1 MSDDVES
8 VDNSVNESVDNS
20 VDTNTDSP
28 AAEEKHEFVLDK
40 YRADGR
46 SEHEALMLQAKSY
59 TDLQSRFGSFTG
71 APDEYTTELS
81 DELVEA
87 GVELIADDPL
97 MADAMEYAK
106 AANMSQE
113 GFNDLVDLYAK
124 TQLAEHQAKEQQRAE
139 EMKAL
144 GSNASQRIEA
154 VNAWASANLDAQT
167 LEGLQG
173 VIQTADGF
181 KAVEQ
186 LISMTKA
193 APVAPDATAP
203 APSISADEVHAMAQ
217 EKDAHGNRRINT
229 DPEFKKEYWKK
240 MNELHPGAHRQMVG

>member
-8 VDNSVNESVDNS
+8 VDNSVDEPVGNS
-20 VDTNTDSP
+20 VDADSP
-28 AAEEKHEFVLDK
+28 AEERHDFVLDK
-40 YRADGR
+40 YRAEGR
-46 SEHEALMLQAKSY
+46 SENEALMLQAKSY

-113 GFNDLVDLYAK
+113 GFNGLVELYAK
-124 TQLAEHQAKEQQRAE
+124 TQLAEAQAMEQHKAE

-203 APSISADEVHAMAQ
+203 APSVTADEVRAMQ
-217 EKDAHGNRRINT
+217 FEKDAHGNRRINT
-229 DPEFKKEYWKK
+229 DPEFKKEYLRK
-240 MNELHPGAHRQMVG
+240 MGMVHGTGEHRQMVG

>member
-1 MSDDVES
+1 MV
-8 VDNSVNESVDNS
+8 VV
-20 VDTNTDSP
+20 SP
-28 AAEEKHEFVLDK
+28 RLCSFKLSLT
-40 YRADGR
+40 RN
-46 SEHEALMLQAKSY
+46 
-59 TDLQSRFGSFTG
+59 LQSRFGSFTG

-113 GFNDLVDLYAK
+113 GFNGLVELYAK

-193 APVAPDATAP
+193 APVAPDATATC
-203 APSISADEVHAMAQ
+203 SLCY
-217 EKDAHGNRRINT
+217 G
-229 DPEFKKEYWKK
+229 
-240 MNELHPGAHRQMVG
+240 

>member
-1 MSDDVES
+1 MSDDVENVDTS
-8 VDNSVNESVDNS
+8 VDNVDNS
-20 VDTNTDSP
+20 TETTET
-28 AAEEKHEFVLDK
+28 AEEKYDFVLDK

-46 SEHEALMLQAKSY
+46 SEAEALQLQAKSY

-71 APDEYTTELS
+71 APEEYTAELS

-87 GVELIADDPL
+87 GVELVADDPL

-113 GFNDLVDLYAK
+113 GFNGLVELYAK
-124 TQLAEHQAKEQQRAE
+124 AQLAEYQAMEQHKAE

-167 LEGLQG
+167 LEGLQN

-193 APVAPDATAP
+193 APVAPDAASP
-203 APSISADEVHAMAQ
+203 APSVTADEVKAMQ
-217 EKDAHGNRRINT
+217 FETDAHGNRRINT
-229 DPEFKKEYWKK
+229 DPEFKKEYLRK
-240 MNELHPGAHRQMVG
+240 MGIVHGTGEHRQMVG